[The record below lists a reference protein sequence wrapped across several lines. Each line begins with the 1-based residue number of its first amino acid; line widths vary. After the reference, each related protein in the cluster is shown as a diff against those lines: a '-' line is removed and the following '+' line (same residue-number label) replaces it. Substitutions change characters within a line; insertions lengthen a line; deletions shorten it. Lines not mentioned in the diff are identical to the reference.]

1 MLLLITAGHAQAQS
15 ENLENRPVS
24 QVLIEGLQQVSEQ
37 LVRNQIRLDPGE
49 PYSADVV
56 AQDIVRITHLGRF
69 SSVVA
74 EVAPNEDGTVTLIY
88 RVSERNLLAD
98 VQVVGNKAVSDQE
111 LLNLVI
117 LQSGDPIDP
126 FLIERAQ
133 NEIERAY
140 EQRGYFTASVSI
152 DQDVLDES
160 GVLVFRV
167 REGPRVRIEDIQF
180 EGNKV
185 FSDKELQSRIRS
197 KEYIPIFRRGD
208 LNREML
214 DNDVAEV
221 RKYYQNHG
229 YLDAQVGRR
238 IDLAE
243 DQSNAVVVFLVDE
256 GAQYTVEQLR
266 VEGNTVFPDEQIR
279 QTIELREGDVFSAEK
294 VRETVTA
301 LRDAYGRLGYLDTN
315 IEVTRT
321 FQERAAKVDVGI
333 SIDEGN
339 SYTVGKVTVR
349 GNQVTRDKVVLREL
363 RGMEPGRKFDRT
375 GLDRTEVRLRE
386 SALFSNADIT
396 LLGDP
401 EDEVR
406 DVLVEVKERNTGSI
420 SFGAGISSDAG
431 LLGAIDVRQRNFD
444 IADFPESAGELFTGR
459 AFRGAG
465 QFFNLSLQPGAERSL
480 YAVSFREPYLLESDF
495 FFDARVSYFERIR
508 TDYDEER
515 LSGALGIGKRFGD
528 VWSISLNTR
537 YELVD
542 ISDVDDDA
550 PVDVYAVE
558 DDTDLY
564 SVGISA
570 VRSTYD
576 SALFPTRGS
585 KFEFSL
591 SRVQGDAEDYNFGFF
606 RTLAEYKQFWTVDE
620 DFFGRKT
627 VVSLRTEVGHIFD
640 TDSVDVTNSDLGRT
654 ATVSDVPVFE
664 RFYAGGHSSFRGFDY
679 RGVGPRG
686 IEFNTFEK
694 GDEGVGGEWLFLL
707 GLEYNYPIY
716 QDTLRGVFF
725 VDTGTLSEDVEFDN
739 YRVSVGA
746 GIRLKIPF
754 LAQAPFALDLAV
766 PVVKDSDDETRLISF
781 AFSLPFQ

>member
-1 MLLLITAGHAQAQS
+1 MA
-15 ENLENRPVS
+15 
-24 QVLIEGLQQVSEQ
+24 QVLLEGLDQVSEQ
-37 LVRNQIRLDPGE
+37 LVRNQIRMNTGEGYDP
-49 PYSADVV
+49 DVV

-88 RVSERNLLAD
+88 RVKERNLLAD

-133 NEIERAY
+133 REIERAY
-140 EQRGYFTASVSI
+140 EQRGYFTADVGV
-152 DQDVLDES
+152 DQKILDDS
-160 GVLVFRV
+160 NVLVFRI
-167 REGPRVRIEDIQF
+167 REGPRVRIDDIRF
-180 EGNKV
+180 DGNNV
-185 FSDKELQSRIRS
+185 FSDKELQSKLRS
-197 KEYIPIFRRGD
+197 KEYFPIFRRGD
-208 LNREML
+208 LNREIL
-214 DNDVAEV
+214 DNDVAAV
-221 RKYYQNHG
+221 RTHYQNNG

-243 DQSNAVVVFLVDE
+243 GQESAVVVFVVEE
-256 GAQYTVEQLR
+256 GRQYTVDSLR
-266 VEGNTVFPDEQIR
+266 IEGNTVFPDDQIR
-279 QTIELREGDVFSAEK
+279 LIVDLSEGDVFSAEK
-294 VRETVTA
+294 VRQTVA
-301 LRDAYGRLGYLDTN
+301 SLQDAYGRLGYLDT
-315 IEVTRT
+315 EVRVTRT
-321 FQERAAKVDVGI
+321 FQELSAQVDVAVE
-333 SIDEGN
+333 IDEAS
-339 SYTVGKVTVR
+339 SYSVGKVTVR
-349 GNQVTRDKVVLREL
+349 GNQVTRDKVILREL
-363 RGMEPGRKFDRT
+363 RGMDPGRKFDRT
-375 GLDRTEVRLRE
+375 GLERTQVRLRE

-401 EDEVR
+401 DQEVR
-406 DVLVEVKERNTGSI
+406 DVLVEVRERNTGSI

-444 IADFPESAGELFTGR
+444 IADVPESAGEFFTGR

-480 YAVSFREPYLLESDF
+480 YSVSFREPYLLETDF
-495 FFDARVSYFERIR
+495 FLDARASYFNRQR
-508 TDYDEER
+508 SDYDEQR
-515 LSGALGIGKRFGD
+515 LSGGLGIGKRFGD
-528 VWSISLNTR
+528 VWSVSLNTR
-537 YELVD
+537 YEIVD

-558 DDTDLY
+558 GNTNLY
-564 SVGISA
+564 SFGIA
-570 VRSTYD
+570 ATRSTFD
-576 SALFPTRGS
+576 SGLFPTRGS
-585 KFEFSL
+585 QLEASF
-591 SRVQGDAEDYNFGFF
+591 SRVQGEADEYDFGFF
-606 RTLAEYKQFWTVDE
+606 RTLLEYKQFWTVDE

-627 VVSLRTEVGHIFD
+627 VVSLRAEVGHIFD
-640 TDSVDVTNSDLGRT
+640 TDSTTVTNNFAPDPNNPGFTTPRSV
-654 ATVSDVPVFE
+654 TVSDVPVFE
-664 RFYAGGHSSFRGFDY
+664 RFYAGGHTSFRGFDY

-686 IEFNTFEK
+686 IEFNSFRE

-725 VDTGTLSEDVEFDN
+725 VDSGTVAEDVDLSD

-754 LAQAPFALDLAV
+754 LAQAPFALDFAV
-766 PVVKDSDDETRLISF
+766 PVVKEESDETRLISF